1 MRFAGL
7 SLLLLLGCADQ
18 PAQWTKPDLDP
29 KTLARDQEECEAY
42 AQAGRVM
49 AKPAAAPGSMDRFQ
63 AEQDLRNECM
73 TKRGYRREKAG

>member
-1 MRFAGL
+1 MRLAPLG
-7 SLLLLLGCADQ
+7 LLLLLGCAEQ

-29 KTLARDQEECEAY
+29 KALARDEEECEAF
-42 AQAGRVM
+42 ARAGRVM

-73 TKRGYRREKAG
+73 TSRGYRR